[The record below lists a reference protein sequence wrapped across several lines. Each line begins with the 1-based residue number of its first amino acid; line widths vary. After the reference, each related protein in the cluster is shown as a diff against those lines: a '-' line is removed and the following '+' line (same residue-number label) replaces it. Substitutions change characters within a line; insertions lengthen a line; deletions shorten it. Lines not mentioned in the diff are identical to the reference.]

1 MDKSLLNV
9 AGLIA
14 FVFGIICCCTII
26 GAIVGVP
33 MIIGGNKLREY
44 SNMSDEELRKN
55 KDNFLVW
62 TIVLLIICTIAGVIA
77 LIVYIQLEN
86 PSILNSGFSS
96 RNNER
101 RYNDLEKLNQLYKDK
116 VLSKEEF
123 EKEKERILNNL

>member
-9 AGLIA
+9 AGIIA

-116 VLSKEEF
+116 ILSKEEY

>member
-9 AGLIA
+9 AGIIA

>member
-9 AGLIA
+9 AGIIA

-86 PSILNSGFSS
+86 PSILNSSFSS
-96 RNNER
+96 RNNEK
-101 RYNDLEKLNQLYKDK
+101 RYSDLEKLNQLYKDK
-116 VLSKEEF
+116 ILSKEEF

>member
-9 AGLIA
+9 AGIIA
-14 FVFGIICCCTII
+14 FVLGILCCCTII

-62 TIVLLIICTIAGVIA
+62 TVVLLIICTIAGILA

-86 PSILNSGFSS
+86 PSVLNFNTSS
-96 RNNER
+96 RSNER
-101 RYNDLEKLNQLYKDK
+101 RYSDLEKLNQLYKDK
-116 VLSKEEF
+116 VLSKEEY
-123 EKEKERILNNL
+123 EKEKERILNS